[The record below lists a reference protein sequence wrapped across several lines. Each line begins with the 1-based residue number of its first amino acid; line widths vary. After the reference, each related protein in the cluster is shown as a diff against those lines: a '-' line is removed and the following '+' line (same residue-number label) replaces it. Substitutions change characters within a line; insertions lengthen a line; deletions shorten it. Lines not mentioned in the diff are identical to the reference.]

1 MYILLVNNVVVQKQP
16 NAQKGFV
23 WTDKDVV
30 CGQIKDGSNFV
41 NPQPIVIPLTSEQV
55 RDNAL
60 AAIDSYDYGDG
71 RVIQIRTKDR
81 PLIEGAIGKGATM
94 WKMQDNKRYNVT
106 DEDLEAALD
115 SYESQFK
122 AIWLDH
128 LLSLEEGVLIQP

>member
-1 MYILLVNNVVVQKQP
+1 MK
-16 NAQKGFV
+16 
-23 WTDKDVV
+23 T
-30 CGQIKDGSNFV
+30 IKHYVDSDGKSLGDFEGSIPENGIEV
-41 NPQPIVIPLTSEQV
+41 PTRPASGLDIWHEGNWNPAPLASEQV

-81 PLIEGAIGKGATM
+81 PLIEGAIGKGAAM
-94 WKMQDNKRYNVT
+94 WKMKDNKRYAVT
-106 DEDLEAALD
+106 DEDLQSALD

-128 LLSLEEGVLIQP
+128 LLSLEEGVLV